1 MHSGETDRTQLSPE
15 RRRDDRA
22 HLETEVVDVLVI
34 GGGVTGAGAALDAAS
49 RGLTVGLLEA
59 RDWAAG
65 TSSRSSKLIHGGL
78 RYLEQFAF
86 PLVHEAL
93 SERARLVRTIAP
105 HLVRP
110 LPFLLPLTKPV
121 WQRAYFGAGIALYDV
136 LGAAFTPGR
145 AIPRHRHLSR
155 KATLEAFPG
164 LRPDVVRG
172 AIRYWD
178 AQVDDARHTLA
189 VVRTAAG
196 YGARVLS
203 SARVI
208 GLLRDGSGAA
218 GGDDGAP
225 DAPVVGARVADLTD
239 GTTFEVRARSVIA
252 ATGVWSDDVA
262 EMLGIAAPSL
272 RVRASKGVHLVL
284 PRSAI
289 DGADLAA
296 AGGTQAGLILR
307 TPTSVLFVI
316 PWGSERWIVGTT
328 DTPWTLDRDHPAASS
343 ADIDYLLD
351 QLNRVLT
358 RPVAVDDCLG
368 VYAGLRPLLAGES
381 DETSRLSR
389 EHAVVTPVPG
399 LVLVAGGKYTTYRV
413 MAEDAV
419 DAAVLG
425 LPGVPPSRT
434 KLLPL
439 VGAHRWEEYRDRAAE
454 LAEGAGLPEAAVQRL
469 LRRHGDRIGDVLD
482 LVRSDA
488 TLARPLT
495 GAPGYLAAEV
505 VHAVQAEGALHL
517 DDVLTRRTRVSI
529 ETQHRGVESAPE
541 VADLMAGVLGWDADR
556 CRREV
561 EHYEARV
568 AAERESQRMPDDHTA
583 DAARLGAPDVRAAAV
598 SPAVSLGGG
607 SEHAGK
613 RPWRR

>member
-1 MHSGETDRTQLSPE
+1 MHSGETDRTLLSPE
-15 RRRDDRA
+15 RRRADRA
-22 HLETEVVDVLVI
+22 RLAEEVVDVLVI

-49 RGLTVGLLEA
+49 RGLSVGLLEA

-105 HLVRP
+105 HLVTP
-110 LPFLLPLTKPV
+110 LPFLLPLTAPV
-121 WQRAYFGAGIALYDV
+121 WQRAYFGAGVALYDA

-145 AIPRHRHLSR
+145 EIPRHRHLSR
-155 KATLEAFPG
+155 KKTLAAFPG
-164 LRPDVVRG
+164 LRGDVVRG

-203 SARVI
+203 SARVT
-208 GLLRDGSGAA
+208 GLLRDGDGGA
-218 GGDDGAP
+218 GGVVAP
-225 DAPVVGARVADLTD
+225 GAPVVGARVSDLTD
-239 GTTFEVRARSVIA
+239 GSTFTVRARSVVA
-252 ATGVWSDDVA
+252 ATGVWSDDIGA
-262 EMLGIAAPSL
+262 MLGDSAPSL
-272 RVRASKGVHLVL
+272 KVRASKGVHLVL

-289 DGADLAA
+289 DGADLVE

-316 PWGSERWIVGTT
+316 PWGERWIVGTT
-328 DTPWTLDRDHPAASS
+328 DTPWRLDRDHPAASS
-343 ADIDYLLD
+343 ADIEYILD
-351 QLNRVLT
+351 QVNRVLI
-358 RPVAVDDCLG
+358 RPVTAADCLG

-419 DAAVLG
+419 DAAVAG

-434 KLLPL
+434 AHLPL
-439 VGAHRWEEYRDRAAE
+439 VGAHRWEDVRDRTAE
-454 LAEGAGLPEAAVQRL
+454 LAAGSGVPEETVARL
-469 LRRHGDRIGDVLD
+469 LRRHGDRVGDVLD
-482 LVRSDA
+482 LARSDPA
-488 TLARPLT
+488 LARPLA

-505 VHAVQAEGALHL
+505 VHAVVAEGALHL

-529 ETQHRGVESAPE
+529 ETAHRGVESAPE
-541 VADLMAGVLGWDADR
+541 VARLMAAALGWDEERTA
-556 CRREV
+556 REV
-561 EHYEARV
+561 EHYTARV

-583 DAARLGAPDVRAAAV
+583 DAARLGAPDVRAAV
-598 SPAVSLGGG
+598 
-607 SEHAGK
+607 
-613 RPWRR
+613 

>member
-1 MHSGETDRTQLSPE
+1 MHNGDVDRTQLSPE

-22 HLETEVVDVLVI
+22 RLETEVVDVLVI

-110 LPFLLPLTKPV
+110 LPFLLPLTKPA
-121 WQRAYFGAGIALYDV
+121 WQRAYFGAGVALYDV
-136 LGAAFTPGR
+136 LGAAFTRGR
-145 AIPRHRHLSR
+145 DIPRHRHLSR
-155 KATLEAFPG
+155 KAALQEFPG
-164 LRPDVVRG
+164 LRGDVIRG

-208 GLLRDGSGAA
+208 GLLRDG
-218 GGDDGAP
+218 DGP

-239 GTTFEVRARSVIA
+239 GTTFTVRARSVIA

-316 PWGSERWIVGTT
+316 PWGERWLVGTT

-381 DETSRLSR
+381 DQTSRLSR

-419 DAAVLG
+419 DAAVVG

-439 VGAHRWEEYRDRAAE
+439 VGAHRWEGYRDRAAE
-454 LAEGAGLPEAAVQRL
+454 LAEGAGLSEEQVERL

-482 LVRSDA
+482 LVRADPA
-488 TLARPLT
+488 LARPLT

-505 VHAVQAEGALHL
+505 VHAVTAEGALHL

-529 ETQHRGVESAPE
+529 ETQHRGVESARE
-541 VADLMAGVLGWDADR
+541 VADLMGAVLGWDDER
-556 CRREV
+556 RRREV
-561 EHYEARV
+561 EHYDARV

-583 DAARLGAPDVRAAAV
+583 DAARLGAPDVRAPLRSGPAA
-598 SPAVSLGGG
+598 SLGGG
-607 SEHAGK
+607 IEHAGN
-613 RPWRR
+613 RDRRR

>member
-1 MHSGETDRTQLSPE
+1 MSPAARTELSPQ
-15 RRRDDRA
+15 RRREDRA
-22 HLETEVVDVLVI
+22 RLADEVVDVLVI
-34 GGGVTGAGAALDAAS
+34 GGGVTGAGVALDAAS
-49 RGLTVGLLEA
+49 RGLSVALLEA

-93 SERARLVRTIAP
+93 AERARLVRTIAP
-105 HLVRP
+105 HLVTP
-110 LPFLLPLTKPV
+110 LPFLLPLTAPV
-121 WQRAYFGAGIALYDV
+121 WQRAYFGAGVALYDV

-145 AIPRHRHLSR
+145 DIPRHRHLSR
-155 KATLEAFPG
+155 KKTLAAFPG
-164 LRPDVVRG
+164 LRGDVVRG
-172 AIRYWD
+172 SIRYWD

-196 YGARVLS
+196 RGARVLS
-203 SARVI
+203 SARVT
-208 GLLRDGSGAA
+208 GLLRDGTG
-218 GGDDGAP
+218 P

-239 GTTFEVRARSVIA
+239 GSSFTVRARSVVA
-252 ATGVWSDDVA
+252 ATGVWSDDVGD
-262 EMLGIAAPSL
+262 MLGDAAPSL
-272 RVRASKGVHLVL
+272 KVRASKGVHLVV

-289 DGADLAA
+289 DGDAVGT

-316 PWGSERWIVGTT
+316 PWGGERWIIGTT
-328 DTPWTLDRDHPAASS
+328 DTPWRLDRDHPAASS
-343 ADIDYLLD
+343 ADIAYLLD
-351 QLNRVLT
+351 QVNRVLT
-358 RPVAVDDCLG
+358 RPVGPEDILG

-419 DAAVLG
+419 DAAVAG
-425 LPGVPPSRT
+425 LPGVPASRT
-434 KLLPL
+434 ALLPL
-439 VGAHRWEEYRDRAAE
+439 VGAHRWADVRDRAAGFA
-454 LAEGAGLPEAAVQRL
+454 AESGVPEATVERL

-482 LVRSDA
+482 LARSDPA
-488 TLARPLT
+488 LAEPLE

-505 VHAVQAEGALHL
+505 VHAVVAEGALHL

-529 ETQHRGVESAPE
+529 ETAHRGVDSAPE
-541 VADLMAGVLGWDADR
+541 VARLMAAALGWDAER
-556 CRREV
+556 TEREV
-561 EHYEARV
+561 AHYLARV
-568 AAERESQRMPDDHTA
+568 EAERESQRMPDDHTA
-583 DAARLGAPDVRAAAV
+583 DAARLGAPDVRAAV
-598 SPAVSLGGG
+598 
-607 SEHAGK
+607 
-613 RPWRR
+613 